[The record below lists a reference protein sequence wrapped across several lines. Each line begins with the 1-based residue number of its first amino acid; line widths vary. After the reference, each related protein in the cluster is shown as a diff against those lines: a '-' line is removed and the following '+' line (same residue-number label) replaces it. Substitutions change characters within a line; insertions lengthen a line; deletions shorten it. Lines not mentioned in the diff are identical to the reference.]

1 MKVFYKGFVARQLAR
16 KFIQEIFLRAPTRGC
31 VTWCDVTKTNLC
43 FHSILHVLHVSVWK
57 GKYGSWLTLVN
68 LEVSQICDHFN
79 AMTSDCLP
87 HDTFLTHLRA
97 VWSLKKRTISID
109 CFRLWSDVLLI
120 TSSNFSYVRIVYCL
134 SDHLILNHPQRWSAI
149 MAVGR
154 GFFDQY
160 SVFCVFGSVVGCVV
174 VPLITQVLQWRH
186 ALITVAGTSCI
197 LFEPKV
203 PLTTSS

>member
-1 MKVFYKGFVARQLAR
+1 
-16 KFIQEIFLRAPTRGC
+16 
-31 VTWCDVTKTNLC
+31 
-43 FHSILHVLHVSVWK
+43 
-57 GKYGSWLTLVN
+57 
-68 LEVSQICDHFN
+68 
-79 AMTSDCLP
+79 
-87 HDTFLTHLRA
+87 
-97 VWSLKKRTISID
+97 
-109 CFRLWSDVLLI
+109 
-120 TSSNFSYVRIVYCL
+120 
-134 SDHLILNHPQRWSAI
+134 